1 MRNLSPAVLTIFLAG
16 TALSQ
21 QPEPA
26 APLAS
31 VVLPPELDRVLRDYE
46 RAWQAHDP
54 TALAELFSQDGF
66 VLASGRPPV
75 RGRAAI
81 RAAYSGSGGP
91 LSLRAFAYA
100 TADDL
105 GYIIGGFGPKANAAD
120 SGKFVLTLKRGADAL
135 AHHVRHG
142 QSQPAAPMAAATDP
156 VRNPVHALSDTFPV
170 DLVAECGRVNEN
182 QARLP

>member
-46 RAWQAHDP
+46 CAWQAHDP

-105 GYIIGGFGPKANAAD
+105 GYIIGGFGPKANGAD
-120 SGKFVLTLKRGADAL
+120 SGKFILTLKRGADWRWL
-135 AHHVRHG
+135 IMSDMDNPNQQRPWLPRPTP
-142 QSQPAAPMAAATDP
+142 SATRSTP
-156 VRNPVHALSDTFPV
+156 SPTPSR
-170 DLVAECGRVNEN
+170 
-182 QARLP
+182 